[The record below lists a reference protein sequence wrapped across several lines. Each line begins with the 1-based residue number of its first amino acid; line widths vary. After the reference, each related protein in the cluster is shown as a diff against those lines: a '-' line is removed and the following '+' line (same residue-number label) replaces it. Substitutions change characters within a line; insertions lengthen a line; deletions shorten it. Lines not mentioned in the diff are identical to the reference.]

1 MKVERM
7 DLCVCVTQLCPTLCN
22 PLDCSPPGS
31 SVHEIL
37 QARILEW
44 VAIPFSTGSSQPR
57 HQTRV
62 SHFAVRFF
70 TIWATWEAWT
80 FRGEVAEFKYWC
92 LKWGF
97 HLGKTKTLDQC
108 TQPDFD
114 SKTGIQV
121 KLSPLSCHRFKEVYP
136 DDLSGSSSCFYLF
149 AAFSSYGI
157 YCIHFFSP
165 LQKFSWDVFLES
177 WPECKCLHS
186 HWDLALPHFLPLP
199 FFCSKGSSDPPCSIC
214 LQGGGSWSLIILHW
228 FPSQSPPQPTSETE
242 LDTDTL

>member
-1 MKVERM
+1 MGIINPPTLLVYLTFAVKTGKRVSYPTKRSVKAQAPCLLHALKVERM

-44 VAIPFSTGSSQPR
+44 GAIPFSTGSSQPR
-57 HQTRV
+57 DQTWV

-70 TIWATWEAWT
+70 TIWATWEAWI
-80 FRGEVAEFKYWC
+80 FWGEVADFKYWF

-121 KLSPLSCHRFKEVYP
+121 PIKS
-136 DDLSGSSSCFYLF
+136 
-149 AAFSSYGI
+149 
-157 YCIHFFSP
+157 
-165 LQKFSWDVFLES
+165 
-177 WPECKCLHS
+177 
-186 HWDLALPHFLPLP
+186 
-199 FFCSKGSSDPPCSIC
+199 
-214 LQGGGSWSLIILHW
+214 
-228 FPSQSPPQPTSETE
+228 T
-242 LDTDTL
+242 

>member
-157 YCIHFFSP
+157 YCIHFFFFSSLRKVNILRAATSAWFMARALPPCTRISIP
-165 LQKFSWDVFLES
+165 LLSAWYGERKCAF
-177 WPECKCLHS
+177 CLH
-186 HWDLALPHFLPLP
+186 HPA
-199 FFCSKGSSDPPCSIC
+199 KKR
-214 LQGGGSWSLIILHW
+214 
-228 FPSQSPPQPTSETE
+228 
-242 LDTDTL
+242 